1 MLETDRE
8 ELKAAQVLMK
18 QENNVQISD
27 LVRQIVYLRKQLEI
41 QKLQLPEMTHVQG
54 LNQNINQSQKPKK
67 RRENRKNA
75 NNKRQFSF

>member
-8 ELKAAQVLMK
+8 ELKAAQVLMR
-18 QENNVQISD
+18 QENNAQVSD

-41 QKLQLPEMTHVQG
+41 QKLQQPEMTHVQG

-67 RRENRKNA
+67 QRENRKKA
-75 NNKRQFSF
+75 NNKRQFSL